1 MADDFCSTCLCPPS
15 PSPLFLRFVFFS
27 LFSRCF
33 LLRFRPGP
41 VPYSLPPLSD
51 FSRYSSRSEPNS
63 SSLSSFFRFRGLPG
77 LFSFCFLGPR
87 FRFFTPNAEGSSR
100 ISSLS
105 GGGGGGSGGGGG
117 GGEGEGEGEGGCD
130 GSDPGVGLRARTPLP
145 LARPRADAA
154 PRAGLAQRPLP
165 PLPLPGQSRTRPALA
180 ALTRPGSAP
189 DGPAAV
195 RRRGRVGSGK
205 KALKNR
211 ISR

>member
-1 MADDFCSTCLCPPS
+1 M
-15 PSPLFLRFVFFS
+15 
-27 LFSRCF
+27 SRA
-33 LLRFRPGP
+33 
-41 VPYSLPPLSD
+41 VS
-51 FSRYSSRSEPNS
+51 
-63 SSLSSFFRFRGLPG
+63 
-77 LFSFCFLGPR
+77 
-87 FRFFTPNAEGSSR
+87 
-100 ISSLS
+100 S
-105 GGGGGGSGGGGG
+105 GGGRALGPTPGDRGASRQLQTQHPVAPPARGGRGTELTAGAFRPRADREAPDSRPAWLGPDGRCPRTPAAALNSLLLQSSGGGSGGGG

-154 PRAGLAQRPLP
+154 PRARLAQLPLP